1 MMENNNKIQSK
12 KIPSNKYIN
21 INGEYI
27 PEQMIETKEHVIDW
41 IYRSIDEIN
50 DTIPY
55 CRNDEEWENELDNLI
70 KEAHRLSDYLEKLK
84 IML

>member
-1 MMENNNKIQSK
+1 MKDNNRIQSK
-12 KIPSNKYIN
+12 QIPSNKYIN

-50 DTIPY
+50 HTLSY

-70 KEAHRLSDYLEKLK
+70 KEAHRLSDYFEKLK